1 MKKFSMSALAAV
13 ATVLAHPFR
22 AKAAPTLTLSAPKH
36 VLLAIAMG
44 LVVILLAIILGLFL
58 TPRALPNWAENV
70 FVSIAT
76 TSALKLGDCVNAIV
90 ALSTGRSVER
100 LGTQLGNSAPTT
112 DGPLPVMVTNAVS
125 DPVPTTEAK

>member
-1 MKKFSMSALAAV
+1 MTREEEIDAALRRVLSPLTPSQTAV
-13 ATVLAHPFR
+13 DR
-22 AKAAPTLTLSAPKH
+22 LTDKH

-76 TSALKLGDCVNAIV
+76 ASALKLGDCVNAIV
-90 ALSTGRSVER
+90 ALSSGRSVER
-100 LGTQLGNSAPTT
+100 LGTQLANTTPVTESPIQAEITNDTGNPIPTES
-112 DGPLPVMVTNAVS
+112 V
-125 DPVPTTEAK
+125 K

>member
-1 MKKFSMSALAAV
+1 MLRRLMSPIPASA
-13 ATVLAHPFR
+13 ATVDR
-22 AKAAPTLTLSAPKH
+22 LTDKH

-76 TSALKLGDCVNAIV
+76 ASALKLGDCVNAIV
-90 ALSTGRSVER
+90 ALSSGRSVER
-100 LGTQLGNSAPTT
+100 LGTQLASTTPTPDIAAAT
-112 DGPLPVMVTNAVS
+112 GKPE
-125 DPVPTTEAK
+125 DPVHTVEEKPL